1 MWLSESSPDRQCV
14 SSSCENHI
22 SPTCQLFTSSP
33 ELTYLQ
39 LQEEFQQLFF
49 FFTGF
54 FLILKDGLT
63 FKSLTDSITILWCT
77 CVCIFKELL
86 LAVVILP
93 VHTSHENIPHNV
105 RDGEQNPQA
114 NLVANLIQ
122 WLYILKIKV
131 QFVKYGQN
139 KNVAH
144 RRQHITEVTNNCCS
158 LLDNLCCSWLQLAN

>member
-39 LQEEFQQLFF
+39 LRKEFQQFF
-49 FFTGF
+49 FFLLGF
-54 FLILKDGLT
+54 CNLKRWANI
-63 FKSLTDSITILWCT
+63 KSLTDSVTILWCT

-114 NLVANLIQ
+114 NLVANLI
-122 WLYILKIKV
+122 
-131 QFVKYGQN
+131 
-139 KNVAH
+139 
-144 RRQHITEVTNNCCS
+144 
-158 LLDNLCCSWLQLAN
+158 

>member
-114 NLVANLIQ
+114 NLVANLI
-122 WLYILKIKV
+122 
-131 QFVKYGQN
+131 
-139 KNVAH
+139 
-144 RRQHITEVTNNCCS
+144 
-158 LLDNLCCSWLQLAN
+158 